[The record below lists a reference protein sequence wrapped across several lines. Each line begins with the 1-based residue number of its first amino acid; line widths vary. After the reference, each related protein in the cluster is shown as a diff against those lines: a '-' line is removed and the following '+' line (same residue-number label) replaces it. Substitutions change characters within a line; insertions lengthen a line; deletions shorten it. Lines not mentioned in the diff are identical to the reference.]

1 MTNLIFACGL
11 TAGLILD
18 LLLLR
23 TFLAPSFRIWPTPE
37 PGSWQSLTFWGL
49 FRGTWLVTFVVA
61 ALDWNATPLLDW
73 TRYIVALPLGLTG
86 LFITV
91 CGYFNLGLGNTYC
104 GEHGLV
110 TGGLYRFSRN
120 PQYAASIMGLIGLSI
135 GANSI
140 LTIILS
146 MVIIAAYVL
155 MALVEEECYGAPY
168 RDYVSHTARFLDIQ
182 GLIALVERKKP
193 CGRPASYSAASAGR
207 RAATTSRAAS
217 STSMPAPSRCA
228 RSAST
233 RRNAR
238 ARGCPWNSPRIC
250 RVI

>member
-1 MTNLIFACGL
+1 MTLLVFACAL

-23 TFLAPSFRIWPTPE
+23 TLLAPPFRIWPTPE

-49 FRGTWLVTFVVA
+49 FRGGMIATFIVA

-91 CGYFNLGLGNTYC
+91 RGYFNLGLGNTYC
-104 GEHGLV
+104 GADGLV

-120 PQYAASIMGLIGLSI
+120 PQYTASIIGLIGLSI

-140 LTIILS
+140 LTIIMS
-146 MVIIAAYVL
+146 VVMSGAYVM
-155 MALVEEECYGAPY
+155 MALVEEDWLKQLYGAPY
-168 RDYVSHTARFLDIQ
+168 RDYCRETSRFLDIQ
-182 GLIALVERKKP
+182 GLIALIERKKP
-193 CGRPASYSAASAGR
+193 
-207 RAATTSRAAS
+207 SRQ
-217 STSMPAPSRCA
+217 T
-228 RSAST
+228 
-233 RRNAR
+233 
-238 ARGCPWNSPRIC
+238 G
-250 RVI
+250 